1 MVKNFLRVRRRL
13 FIPAFE
19 KRLDQIG
26 QAVLLEQCCY
36 PINQTVNHACGYTI
50 DNHRACNR
58 EHLRANTENEALCRC
73 QYRPQ

>member
-1 MVKNFLRVRRRL
+1 MVKNFLKVRRRL

-50 DNHRACNR
+50 HDHRAGDG
-58 EHLRANTENEALCRC
+58 E
-73 QYRPQ
+73 